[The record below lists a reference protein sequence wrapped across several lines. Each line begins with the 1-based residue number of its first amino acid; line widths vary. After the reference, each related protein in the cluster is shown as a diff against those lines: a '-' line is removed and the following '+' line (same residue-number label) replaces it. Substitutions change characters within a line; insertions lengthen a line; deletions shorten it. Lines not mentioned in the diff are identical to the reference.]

1 MSGSGIGY
9 NIPAFPYGGI
19 RTLADILLK
28 LAQNLKGLR
37 YSTATGDGSSTT
49 LVDAY
54 MDEPDDYF
62 NGGTIFFLNG
72 VLAGKTAVITDWDED
87 THTFTFRDASEAPLT
102 DTQYAVFDAN
112 YKRDAMVAAINQAL
126 SELGPYPTI
135 TEDVTFVTVAN
146 QEAYELPTGVT
157 DVRRV
162 YVATSTTTPYNYAE
176 NVGWHVNGGV
186 LYLDMNTPSTT
197 GFIIKLFHEEPH
209 DYVSDDDDPIMDCI
223 HPDLLA
229 WTAAVHALITRTGVA
244 ENSEPHTK
252 EMLQFAQAMAQRM
265 RGIHP
270 IKHWQKASRPSG
282 W

>member
-9 NIPAFPYGGI
+9 DIPAFPYGGS

-37 YSTATGDGSSTT
+37 YSTATADGSSTT
-49 LVDAY
+49 LVDSY

-62 NGGTIFFLNG
+62 NKGTIFFLSG
-72 VLAGKTAVITDWDED
+72 VLAGKTAVITDWDE
-87 THTFTFRDASEAPLT
+87 TFHTFTFQDTGEAPLT
-102 DTQYAVFDAN
+102 DVAYAVFDAN
-112 YKRDAMVAAINQAL
+112 YRRDAMIQAINQAL
-126 SELGPYPTI
+126 SELAPFPTI
-135 TEDVTFVTVAN
+135 TEDVTFLTVAK

-157 DVRRV
+157 DVRQV
-162 YVATSTTTPYNYAE
+162 YIATSTTAPYNYME
-176 NVGWHVNGGV
+176 NVGWHVNGST
-186 LYLDMNTPSTT
+186 LYFDMNTPSTS
-197 GFIIKLFHEEPH
+197 GFIIKLLHEEAH

-229 WTAAVHALITRTGVA
+229 WTAAVHALITRTGVS

-252 EMLQFAQAMAQRM
+252 EMLQFAQAMAQRA
-265 RGIHP
+265 RGTHP